1 MKLKTLTLS
10 VLLALAGTLALAQT
24 SPPPVVVPALLPT
37 VPAPDSP
44 APDNAAPTSPA
55 PGIAPSTPAAPV
67 LLPTARPGTT
77 AEYLQTT
84 QISFKVLDLSLE
96 ARPGK
101 VVKPADLAAANK
113 DLQARRGQIERAMNQ
128 AVLTQASKMF
138 TRVLPPVN
146 GNTALLTTSVLNL
159 PTAGSPQK
167 TRAVNVS
174 VTLVYNPAGQLVDG
188 SVSSTDPEVQK
199 IYQALDFK
207 TLIQSMQGSG
217 TTSLYGL
224 PLVQGK
230 ATTTNAT
237 LPMQGLIQSLS
248 GLIGRAAKTDAG
260 GQASPLTMHTTTTYT
275 GQDAAGNFTFTQA
288 ITADPWRVNLNIA
301 DLSLDMQVL
310 KLTGG
315 GVSVLRPDGLT
326 FSSEIRQDML
336 MQMRFDM
343 PGEPYRT
350 VMKVQYGTAI
360 TVALKK

>member
-10 VLLALAGTLALAQT
+10 VLLALAVAPALART
-24 SPPPVVVPALLPT
+24 APTPVVVPALPPT
-37 VPAPDSP
+37 VPVPSIPTPGNDA
-44 APDNAAPTSPA
+44 AAPVP
-55 PGIAPSTPAAPV
+55 APV

-84 QISFKVLDLSLE
+84 RSKLNVLEFSLE
-96 ARPGK
+96 AQPGK

-113 DLQARRGQIERAMNQ
+113 DFQAQRGQIERAMNQ
-128 AVLTQASKMF
+128 AALTQTSKMF
-138 TRVLPPVN
+138 TRVLPPVS
-146 GNTALLTTSVLNL
+146 GNTALLMTSVLNL
-159 PTAGSPQK
+159 PGTGNPQK

-174 VTLVYNPAGQLVDG
+174 TTLVYNPAGQLVDG
-188 SVSSTDPEVQK
+188 SISSTDPELQK
-199 IYQALDFK
+199 IYQALDFR
-207 TLIQSMQGSG
+207 TLIQSMQSSG

-230 ATTTNAT
+230 TTTTSAT
-237 LPMQGLIQSLS
+237 LPMQGLIQALA
-248 GLIGRAAKTDAG
+248 GIVGKAAQTDASA
-260 GQASPLTMHTTTTYT
+260 QASPLTMHTTTTYG
-275 GQDAAGNFTFTQA
+275 GQDAAGNFTFTQV
-288 ITADPWRVNLNIA
+288 ISSDPWQVRLNIA

-326 FSSEIRQDML
+326 VSSEIRQDML

-343 PGEPYRT
+343 PGEPYRA
-350 VMKVQYGTAI
+350 VMKVQYGTAV